1 MHSKTT
7 RQYLW
12 TLALLCVGLLL
23 AATRVGAEPDAG
35 SLRLASVSALVVD
48 LDQQQTL
55 FEKNAD
61 WVLPIASITKL
72 MTAIVVLDAEQPLSE
87 KLTITRADFD
97 HLKHTFSRL
106 HDGARLTR
114 REMLKLALMSS
125 ENRTA
130 ASLARHY
137 PDGVDAFVKAMN
149 ERAAALGM
157 TQTRFVDPTGLSSDN
172 QSSARDLVTLLQAAR
187 NYPLIRQYTTSSN
200 HTVRVRAPNNVLGY
214 YNTNPLVNRSS
225 WAIDLSK
232 TGYLDEAGRCL
243 VMLTEIKGRPLALVM
258 LDSFGKRSPLGDA
271 GRIRRWLETGKGGPV
286 ASVARRYEQQRVTEL
301 SQALALQD
309 DQS

>member
-1 MHSKTT
+1 MQSKTIL
-7 RQYLW
+7 RGM
-12 TLALLCVGLLL
+12 LALLWVGLAL
-23 AATRVGAEPDAG
+23 VGTCASAEPSPG

-48 LDQQQTL
+48 LDQEQIL

-61 WVLPIASITKL
+61 WMLPIASITKL
-72 MTAIVVLDAEQPLSE
+72 MTAIVVLDAKQPMGE

-137 PDGVDAFVKAMN
+137 PGGVEAFVNAMN
-149 ERAAALGM
+149 QRAAELGM
-157 TQTRFVDPTGLSSDN
+157 QQTRFVDPTGLSSDN

-187 NYPLIRQYTTSSN
+187 KYPRIREYTTASN

-225 WAIDLSK
+225 WTIDLSK

-243 VMLTEIKGRPLALVM
+243 VMLTQIDGRPLALVM

-286 ASVARRYEQQRVTEL
+286 ATVARRYEQKRVTEL
-301 SQALALQD
+301 SQALAVRD